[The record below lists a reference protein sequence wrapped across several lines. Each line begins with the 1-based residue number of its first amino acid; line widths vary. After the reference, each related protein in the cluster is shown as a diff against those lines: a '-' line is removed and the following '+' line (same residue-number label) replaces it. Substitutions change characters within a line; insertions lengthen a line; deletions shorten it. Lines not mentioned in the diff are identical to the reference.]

1 MVDFGRFMQ
10 REFAGQKFIAH
21 CYEGE
26 KPLLKD
32 VCNLEKMLWY

>member
-1 MVDFGRFMQ
+1 MTDFMKFME
-10 REFAGQKFIAH
+10 RDFPGQKFIAH

-32 VCNLEKMLWY
+32 VLVRSKTPWC